1 MRLLLAIG
9 KLILFLLTT
18 FVLYSIILFGYPSS
32 VFGFD
37 KKGHT
42 AKLTNLWGKA
52 SCYIFGLKISVKGKI
67 PEPPFFLVS
76 NHLSYIDVFV
86 LFSALRCTFIAKQ
99 DLRKWPVVGFIL
111 ATTGVMFVDRDRK
124 KDLTQVNKEISQN
137 LNTARG
143 LILFPEGTTSDGTG
157 ILPFKS
163 SLFHIPASNN
173 WKVHCASI
181 SYATPGNEPHP
192 TKSICWWDD
201 TPFLTHF
208 IRFLKVTKTYV
219 TITFSSETVQNSN
232 RKVVA
237 KEAEVLIKNTFEPVH
252 QI

>member
-1 MRLLLAIG
+1 MSKLNSTEDSVTLIVGTDGCESEYDFVDLGASIG
-9 KLILFLLTT
+9 KKINNDCDL
-18 FVLYSIILFGYPSS
+18 
-32 VFGFD
+32 
-37 KKGHT
+37 
-42 AKLTNLWGKA
+42 KLTA
-52 SCYIFGLKISVKGKI
+52 
-67 PEPPFFLVS
+67 
-76 NHLSYIDVFV
+76 
-86 LFSALRCTFIAKQ
+86 
-99 DLRKWPVVGFIL
+99 
-111 ATTGVMFVDRDRK
+111 
-124 KDLTQVNKEISQN
+124 ISQN